1 MALPRRAMFTGMDS
15 LTAATCI
22 TNAGTLR
29 TASIEYGNQIRAQ
42 IEVRSRQFA
51 SRQSA
56 VDLAKAVAAFHRK
69 TGPIVDSLL
78 ESAAGL
84 VREIRL
90 ALRVQDTTQ
99 FNRRWWQLA
108 LISLQSERELLEGTC
123 GRIRIEAHRLA
134 RVHKIARTLWRRE
147 WEDQYVELLD
157 RIDDVSETIG
167 LGLNPETRA
176 EIEALSRSVA

>member
-1 MALPRRAMFTGMDS
+1 MDS

-29 TASIEYGNQIRAQ
+29 SASIEYGSRIR
-42 IEVRSRQFA
+42 EQFETQTRRLTA
-51 SRQSA
+51 RPNA
-56 VDLAKAVAAFHRK
+56 VEMAKAVATFHRV

-78 ESAAGL
+78 DSAAGL

-108 LISLQSERELLEGTC
+108 LISLQSERELLDATC
-123 GRIRIEAHRLA
+123 GHIRAEAR
-134 RVHKIARTLWRRE
+134 RVGRQHKIYRTLWQRE
-147 WEDQYVELLD
+147 WEQRYTDLLD
-157 RIDDVSETIG
+157 RIEDVSETIA

-176 EIEALSRSVA
+176 ELETLSRSFPESATAL